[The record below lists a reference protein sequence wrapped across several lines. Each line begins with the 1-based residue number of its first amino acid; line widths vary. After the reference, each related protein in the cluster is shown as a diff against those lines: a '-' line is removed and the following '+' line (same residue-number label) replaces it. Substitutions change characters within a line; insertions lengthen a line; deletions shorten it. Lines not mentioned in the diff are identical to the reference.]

1 MSQGNRNYFSCPIC
15 RNQRR
20 RHDDNCEFGQYFL
33 GRSTDFE
40 SACRLFGFAN
50 LVRLMRSVEP
60 SERQATAD
68 SILME
73 ANIWDRDPINGA
85 YGHVFNLVSQIQS
98 FESELETINNWLA
111 HIRDQQRQPSSFSPN
126 IPNQSIQDDGS
137 IQSHYMYEIRKQ
149 GTMGTEIFVPILKDI
164 SLWSI
169 FPQCEAVKPS
179 CTTLKLFLPQ
189 QTSNLV
195 KSIFSILRVEDFY
208 YMFSK

>member
-126 IPNQSIQDDGS
+126 IPNQSIQDEGS
-137 IQSHYMYEIRKQ
+137 N
-149 GTMGTEIFVPILKDI
+149 TPIPSLIGADI
-164 SLWSI
+164 STRSSEKGESSI
-169 FPQCEAVKPS
+169 VAPK
-179 CTTLKLFLPQ
+179 
-189 QTSNLV
+189 
-195 KSIFSILRVEDFY
+195 EDANIVVRERD
-208 YMFSK
+208 SKVDDNEEGTIPDKEQVDYFRDD